1 MNIKFSITT
10 PASLKITPDSF
21 NMVRIFEDD
30 VCHGGRFDDD
40 QSDVLSQIEFVCV
53 LSEYLW
59 QCLQNQKK
67 RYDRFLDGNK

>member
-1 MNIKFSITT
+1 
-10 PASLKITPDSF
+10 
-21 NMVRIFEDD
+21 MVRIFEDD

-67 RYDRFLDGNK
+67 RYDRFLDGNKLN

>member
-53 LSEYLW
+53 ERISLAMFAES
-59 QCLQNQKK
+59 KK
-67 RYDRFLDGNK
+67 EI